1 MKKGRNEMDL
11 FLLIGI
17 IAALVIVVA
26 AMILKGASIAML
38 FSPEAMMIIFGGIIV
53 ALINTYPLADIK
65 RLPGIFKVLFKNKKY
80 DYRATIDQLVELS
93 NVARREGLLA
103 LETPVNNLDPVDDAF
118 LKRGMEMVVDGI
130 DKEEIQEI
138 MENEI
143 ASTEER
149 HARGTAMMQTAGS
162 TSPTLG
168 VMGAVIGLIGALGH
182 LNNVNVLGQSIS
194 SAFVATLFGI
204 FMGYLVFM
212 PFAKRLQ
219 RKSEQ
224 EIQNFDL
231 ILAGTL
237 AIEEGVSAKTMEKN
251 LESMISET
259 RRSDITEDNK

>member
-1 MKKGRNEMDL
+1 MDL

-17 IAALVIVVA
+17 CAALVIVVA
-26 AMILKGASIAML
+26 AMILKGASLAML

-65 RLPGIFKVLFKNKKY
+65 RLPGIFKVLFQAKKY
-80 DYRATIDQLVELS
+80 DYRATIDKLVELS
-93 NVARREGLLA
+93 NIARREGLLA
-103 LETPVNNLDPVDDAF
+103 LETPVNNLDPEKDAF

-130 DKEEIQEI
+130 DKEEIEEI

-143 ASTEER
+143 SSIEER
-149 HARGTAMMQTAGS
+149 HAKGTAMMQTAGS

-182 LNNVNVLGQSIS
+182 LDNVSVLGESIS

-224 EIQNFDL
+224 EIQNLEL
-231 ILAGTL
+231 IMAGTL

-259 RRSDITEDNK
+259 RRTDIEKNE

>member
-1 MKKGRNEMDL
+1 MDL
-11 FLLIGI
+11 FLLLGLL
-17 IAALVIVVA
+17 AGFVIVMA
-26 AMILKGASIAML
+26 AMVLKGASLAML
-38 FSPEAMMIIFGGIIV
+38 FSPEAMMIIFGGVIV
-53 ALINTYPLADIK
+53 SLINTYPLADIK
-65 RLPGIFKVLFKNKKY
+65 RLPGIFKSLFKANKFN
-80 DYRATIDQLVELS
+80 YRLTIDQLVELS

-103 LETPVNNLDPVDDAF
+103 LETPVNNLDPVNDAF

-138 MENEI
+138 LENEI
-143 ASTEER
+143 DSISAR
-149 HARGTAMMQTAGS
+149 HARAAAMMQTAGS

-182 LNNVNVLGQSIS
+182 LNNVDVLGQSIS

-204 FMGYLVFM
+204 FVGYLIFM

-224 EIQNFDL
+224 ETQNLEL

-237 AIEEGVSAKTMEKN
+237 AIAEGQSAKTMEKN
-251 LESMISET
+251 LESMVSEVQ
-259 RRSDITEDNK
+259 RVGLKKDN